1 MSLFDQLVDRA
12 LQNRADLSPL
22 RSVVEKELLHHDIL
36 REMNAAGLLARLTFI
51 GGTCLRACYGSSRL
65 SEDLDFTG
73 GTEFRR
79 GDLAELGEILRHRLK
94 SRYGLPV
101 RVGEP
106 VKAGGNVST
115 WKIVIET
122 RPGQRHLPAQ
132 RINLDICGIPS
143 HDPRPMMLRN
153 LYGINLGTSGL
164 ILQAQSREEILA
176 DKIIAVAFRENRVK
190 NRDLWD
196 IGWLTQQGVE
206 LPAHLIPAKI
216 RDHGREAAAFVA
228 SLEARLAALRT
239 QSEMRVE
246 FIKEMRRF
254 LPVAAVHETIQQ
266 ASYWSYLT
274 ETVAELGRK
283 AVAAA
288 SVRKP
293 ESQPSQLPPPTASS

>member
-1 MSLFDQLVDRA
+1 
-12 LQNRADLSPL
+12 
-22 RSVVEKELLHHDIL
+22 VVEKELLHHDIL
-36 REMNAAGLLARLTFI
+36 REMAAAGLLAGLTFI

-73 GTEFRR
+73 GNEFRR
-79 GDLAELGEILRHRLK
+79 GDLAELGNVLTHRLK

-101 RVGEP
+101 RVSEP
-106 VKAGGNVST
+106 VKTGGNVST
-115 WKIVIET
+115 WKLVIET

-153 LYGINLGTSGL
+153 LYGIDLGTSGL

-176 DKIIAVAFRENRVK
+176 DKVIAVAFRENRIK

-196 IGWLTQQGVE
+196 IGWLTQQSVE
-206 LPAHLIPAKI
+206 LPAHLIPVKI
-216 RDHGREAAAFVA
+216 RDHDRGAAAFVT

-239 QSEMRVE
+239 QSDVRLE

-254 LPVAAVHETIQQ
+254 LPVAAVRETIEK
-266 ASYWSYLT
+266 ASYWGYLT
-274 ETVAELGRK
+274 EIVAELCRK

-288 SVRKP
+288 SVN
-293 ESQPSQLPPPTASS
+293 QPAS

>member
-1 MSLFDQLVDRA
+1 VSLFDQLVDQA
-12 LQNRADLSPL
+12 LQTRADLSPL

-36 REMNAAGLLARLTFI
+36 REMAAAGLLAGLTFI

-73 GTEFRR
+73 GNEFRR
-79 GDLAELGEILRHRLK
+79 GDLAELGNVLTHRLK

-101 RVGEP
+101 RVSEP
-106 VKAGGNVST
+106 VKTGGNVST
-115 WKIVIET
+115 WKLVIET

-153 LYGINLGTSGL
+153 LYGIDLGTSGL

-176 DKIIAVAFRENRVK
+176 DKVIAVAFRENRIK

-196 IGWLTQQGVE
+196 IGWLTQQSVE
-206 LPAHLIPAKI
+206 LPAHLIPVKI
-216 RDHGREAAAFVA
+216 RDHDREAAAFVT

-239 QSEMRVE
+239 QSDVRLE

-254 LPVAAVHETIQQ
+254 LPVAAVRETIEK
-266 ASYWSYLT
+266 ASYWGYLT
-274 ETVAELGRK
+274 EIVAELCRK

-288 SVRKP
+288 SDN
-293 ESQPSQLPPPTASS
+293 QPAS

>member
-1 MSLFDQLVDRA
+1 MSLFDQLVDQA
-12 LQNRADLSPL
+12 LQTRADLSPL

-36 REMNAAGLLARLTFI
+36 REMAAAGLLAGLTFI

-73 GTEFRR
+73 GNEFRR
-79 GDLAELGEILRHRLK
+79 GDLAELGNVLTHRLK

-101 RVGEP
+101 RVSEP
-106 VKAGGNVST
+106 VKTGGNVST
-115 WKIVIET
+115 WKLVIET

-153 LYGINLGTSGL
+153 LYGIDLGTSGL

-176 DKIIAVAFRENRVK
+176 DKVIAVAFRENRIK

-196 IGWLTQQGVE
+196 IGWLTQQSVE
-206 LPAHLIPAKI
+206 LPAHLIPVKI
-216 RDHGREAAAFVA
+216 RDHDREAAAFVT

-239 QSEMRVE
+239 QSDVRLE

-254 LPVAAVHETIQQ
+254 LPVAAVRQTIEK
-266 ASYWSYLT
+266 ASYWGYLT
-274 ETVAELGRK
+274 EIVAELCRK

-288 SVRKP
+288 SVN
-293 ESQPSQLPPPTASS
+293 QPAS